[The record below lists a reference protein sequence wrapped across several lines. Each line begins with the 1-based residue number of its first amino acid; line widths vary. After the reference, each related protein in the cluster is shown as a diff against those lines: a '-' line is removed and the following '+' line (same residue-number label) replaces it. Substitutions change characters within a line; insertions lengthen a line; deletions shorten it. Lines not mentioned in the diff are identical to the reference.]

1 MNKEQF
7 ISIVF
12 PYTMTSIERINELYN
27 SLEYIRLNNIE
38 GDIIE
43 CGVWKGG
50 NILGIIEYLEYYN
63 LHSKKVWLFDTF
75 SGMTSPENI
84 DVDVNDIP
92 AISQMDISVV
102 FAYSSLEEVKNNLQP
117 SQFPKEN
124 IIFIEG
130 DVSKTLQD
138 RNNIPEKI
146 SLLRLDTDWYQST
159 KDELE
164 ILYPKLSNKGVL
176 IVDDYGH
183 WKGAKKAVDEY
194 FKNMDITISQIDYT
208 GIKIIKNEL

>member
-1 MNKEQF
+1 
-7 ISIVF
+7 
-12 PYTMTSIERINELYN
+12 
-27 SLEYIRLNNIE
+27 
-38 GDIIE
+38 
-43 CGVWKGG
+43 
-50 NILGIIEYLEYYN
+50 
-63 LHSKKVWLFDTF
+63 
-75 SGMTSPENI
+75 MTSPENI

>member
-75 SGMTSPENI
+75 SGMTSPENV

-146 SLLRLDTDWYQST
+146 SLLR
-159 KDELE
+159 
-164 ILYPKLSNKGVL
+164 
-176 IVDDYGH
+176 
-183 WKGAKKAVDEY
+183 
-194 FKNMDITISQIDYT
+194 
-208 GIKIIKNEL
+208 